1 MVNGSWEGKGL
12 KDPEF
17 RKLFEPESIIGS
29 EWYQQ
34 RLETRIGVTESYWRG
49 RVEYLEEFLKDH
61 INREAS
67 ERLGIQERLVFYCRM
82 HFPDWK
88 INQKLFQEFMDVWV
102 LTQAYI
108 NKFFTLGY
116 NQIYTLSDCL
126 LVRSRILTSTD
137 GFF

>member
-1 MVNGSWEGKGL
+1 MNLNQLLGASGISKGL
-12 KDPEF
+12 K
-17 RKLFEPESIIGS
+17 PESD
-29 EWYQQ
+29 
-34 RLETRIGVTESYWRG
+34 VTESYWRG

-67 ERLGIQERLVFYCRM
+67 ERLGIQERLDFAQDALS
-82 HFPDWK
+82 DWK

-116 NQIYTLSDCL
+116 NQIYAL
-126 LVRSRILTSTD
+126 
-137 GFF
+137 F